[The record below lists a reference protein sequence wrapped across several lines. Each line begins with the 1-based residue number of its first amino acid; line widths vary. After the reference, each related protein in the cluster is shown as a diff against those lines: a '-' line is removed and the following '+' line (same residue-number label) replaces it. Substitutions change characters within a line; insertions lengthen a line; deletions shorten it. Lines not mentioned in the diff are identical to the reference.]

1 MKEFR
6 TESASES
13 SNIQRKQEI
22 MGWKKGG
29 MFCTNCTFKNFIYID
44 EESFRLTSVYN
55 TLKIFFLFFFF
66 LFYQKLRQKF
76 AATYSGI
83 ILPHVLLIKV

>member
-66 LFYQKLRQKF
+66 SFLPEIEAEICSHLFWDHF
-76 AATYSGI
+76 TPCFI
-83 ILPHVLLIKV
+83 D